1 MGEHHHHHQKG
12 SNILVAFFLNAGFA
26 IIELFGGYLTN
37 SVAIFSDAIHDLGD
51 SIALLIAYF
60 GEKVSLRDPDH
71 KYTYGYRRF
80 SVLSAVISGVILFL
94 GSIFVIKEG
103 LERLANPQ
111 AVHAPGMIGFA
122 LLGIAVNSFAAFKL
136 SKESGI
142 NQKMVML
149 HLFEDLLGWAAV
161 FIVSI
166 ILLFKPWFILD
177 SVLSLIIS
185 LVILRGV
192 YKQFKKIGAILLQKF
207 PDDIEIEVLKNH
219 IKEIEPVLDVH
230 AIQGWTLDGE
240 INTLNFHVCIP
251 SNTTMGEAD
260 KIKKKIKEYLEK
272 EGIFYSSIEFESESY
287 ECLD

>member
-60 GEKVSLRDPDH
+60 GEKVSLRDPDL

-103 LERLANPQ
+103 LERLANPEP
-111 AVHAPGMIGFA
+111 VHAPGMIGFA
-122 LLGIAVNSFAAFKL
+122 LLGIAINSFAAFKL

-149 HLFEDLLGWAAV
+149 HLFEDILGWVAV

-177 SVLSLIIS
+177 SVLSLVIS

-192 YKQFKKIGAILLQKF
+192 YIQFKKIGTILLQKF
-207 PDDIEIEVLKNH
+207 PDDIEIEVLINH
-219 IKEIEPVLDVH
+219 IKEIEHVIDVH

-240 INTLNFHVCIP
+240 INTLNFHVSVPPI
-251 SNTTMGEAD
+251 TTMEEAD
-260 KIKKKIKEYLEK
+260 KIKKEIKKYLK
-272 EGIFYSSIEFESESY
+272 QKGILYSSIEFESECY
-287 ECLD
+287 EFEL

>member
-1 MGEHHHHHQKG
+1 MSGHHHHKG

-26 IIELFGGYLTN
+26 LVEIIGGYLTN

-60 GEKVSLRDPDH
+60 GEKVSLKDPDH

-80 SVLSAVISGVILFL
+80 SVLSAIISGVILFL
-94 GSIFVIKEG
+94 GSIFVIKEA
-103 LERLANPQ
+103 LERLANPE
-111 AVHAPGMIGFA
+111 AVHVPGMIGFA
-122 LLGIAVNSFAAFKL
+122 ILGIAVNSFAAFKL

-142 NQKMVML
+142 NQRMVML
-149 HLFEDLLGWAAV
+149 HLFEDILGWVAV
-161 FIVSI
+161 LIVSI

-177 SVLSLIIS
+177 SILSLVIS
-185 LVILRGV
+185 LIILRGV

-219 IKEIEPVLDVH
+219 IKEIEHVKDVH

-251 SNTTMGEAD
+251 SNTTMEEAD
-260 KIKKKIKEYLEK
+260 IIKKKIKEYLEK

-287 ECLD
+287 ECQD